1 MHFSIGTGLECVG
14 IIGLELEL
22 SLGQSV
28 GSEHWTPLQKV
39 RNKEDRQGLARC
51 LSDA

>member
-1 MHFSIGTGLECVG
+1 MHFLIENGLECVG
-14 IIGLELEL
+14 IVGLELEL
-22 SLGQSV
+22 SLRQSA

-39 RNKEDRQGLARC
+39 RNKEDRQRLARC